1 MAHPDQPT
9 DFHPHPHLRLL
20 LPSSTPLIHLEARLY
35 LPTPLPSSIKQHANI
50 LGEYSTVPKKLEEIN
65 GGLRDALRDLG
76 VKRVVVASHP
86 WGRLG
91 GDMLDPVITSH
102 LISAI
107 YHPYHSTTTDPSSIE
122 GSNPDPNPNGTIDLN
137 NSSLDDPADSSITRG
152 QGVSEPSR
160 ADLSAKTA
168 VISYNVRG
176 VGLSQGSQP
185 WIGVGNDPEDFAH
198 IERLGTALMGDSVKE
213 VFRYGY
219 SWGSLLATLA
229 PLSTDSSTPLKKTL
243 LVSPPITIF
252 KGLTFFASKK
262 FHAAL
267 TDLSKSLPGEKPV
280 WVVYGNKDNFTGA
293 GAYAHFKKELGE
305 EGQGVVKCFEVEDAD
320 HLWRR
325 DEGEKLREIIRDWLD
340 D

>member
-1 MAHPDQPT
+1 MARPDPPM

-20 LPSSTPLIHLEARLY
+20 LPSSTPPIHLEARLY
-35 LPTPLPSSIKQHANI
+35 LSTPLPPSIKNHANI
-50 LGEYSTVPKKLEEIN
+50 LGEYSTVPKKLEDMDS
-65 GGLRDALRDLG
+65 GLRDALRELG
-76 VKRVVVASHP
+76 VQRVVVASHP

-102 LISAI
+102 LISAV

-122 GSNPDPNPNGTIDLN
+122 GSNPNPNPNETIDLN
-137 NSSLDDPADSSITRG
+137 NAAPSSISAG
-152 QGVSEPSR
+152 AGEPNK

-176 VGLSQGSQP
+176 VGLSGGSQP
-185 WIGVGNDPEDFAH
+185 WTGVGHDPEDFAH
-198 IERLGTALMGDSVKE
+198 VETLGTALMGDSVKE

-229 PLSTDSSTPLKKTL
+229 PIPTDSSTPLKKAL

-252 KGLTFFASKK
+252 KGLTFFSSNK
-262 FHAAL
+262 FHSAL
-267 TDLSKSLPGEKPV
+267 TSLSKSLPNERPV
-280 WVVYGNKDNFTGA
+280 WVVYGNKDNFTGV
-293 GAYAHFKKELGE
+293 GAYGHFKKEME
-305 EGQGVVKCFEVEDAD
+305 EQQGVVRCFEVEDAD

>member
-1 MAHPDQPT
+1 MARPDPPT

-20 LPSSTPLIHLEARLY
+20 LPSSTPPIHLEARLY
-35 LPTPLPSSIKQHANI
+35 LPTPLPPSIKTHANI
-50 LGEYSTVPKKLEEIN
+50 LGEYSTVPKKLEDIDS
-65 GGLRDALRDLG
+65 GLRDALRDLG
-76 VKRVVVASHP
+76 IERVVVASHP

-122 GSNPDPNPNGTIDLN
+122 G
-137 NSSLDDPADSSITRG
+137 
-152 QGVSEPSR
+152 
-160 ADLSAKTA
+160 AKTA

-176 VGLSQGSQP
+176 VGLSGGSQP

-198 IERLGTALMGDSVKE
+198 IERLGTALMGDSVRE

-229 PLSTDSSTPLKKTL
+229 PVPTDSSTTPLKKTL

-252 KGLTFFASKK
+252 KGLTFFSSNK
-262 FHAAL
+262 FHSAL
-267 TDLSKSLPGEKPV
+267 TNLSRALSSVSIPNEGQRPVV
-280 WVVYGNKDNFTGA
+280 WVVYGNKDNFTGP
-293 GAYAHFKKELGE
+293 GAYAHFKSEMEEKE
-305 EGQGVVKCFEVEDAD
+305 GVVRCFEVEDAD

-340 D
+340 A